1 MDFIRI
7 AIANIDGE
15 AAEAVSEVFNQ
26 YGYGGAVIETIP
38 PDLQRASVHTIIP
51 ATESDLLKKVELV
64 LALMAKAL
72 PQGLPKPTTEL
83 VGANDWAE
91 SWKETF
97 HVVHI
102 GPRVVIQPSWREYTP
117 MPNDVV
123 VRLDPGLAF
132 GSGLH
137 PSTKLCLEIL
147 QTLSLTNVDFF
158 DVGTGSGILSIAAA
172 KMGAN
177 PVRAVDVEEV
187 AVRVAQENFTLND
200 IPDVEAAL
208 GSANESGRRQWSLV
222 IANILAHILID
233 IMADLKCALA
243 PKGQLILSGIL
254 QDQEPAIREAL
265 TKHDLSMQQ
274 KRVDGDWI
282 ACIVTHKPNHR

>member
-7 AIANIDGE
+7 AIPNIDGE

-51 ATESDLLKKVELV
+51 ATDSDLLKKVELV
-64 LALMAKAL
+64 LALMAKIL
-72 PQGLPKPTTEL
+72 PQGLPEPTTEL

-97 HVVHI
+97 QVVHI
-102 GPRVVIQPSWREYTP
+102 GPRMVIQPSWREYTP
-117 MPNDVV
+117 MPDDVV

-147 QTLSLTNVDFF
+147 QSLPLTNVDFF

-200 IPDVEAAL
+200 IPYVEAAL
-208 GSANESGRRQWSLV
+208 GSANESGGRQWSLV
-222 IANILAHILID
+222 VANILAHILID
-233 IMADLKCALA
+233 IMADLKCVLA

-254 QDQEPAIREAL
+254 QDQEPAILEAL
-265 TKHDLSMQQ
+265 TKHALSMQQ

-282 ACIVTHKPNHR
+282 ACIVTHKPAHR